1 MIYYI
6 STKQDFLRDNASLG
20 LGESEATDWS
30 KAGRVSVKIII
41 RGESASDPE
50 LTAVPNGGELADNGL
65 DDDLGKAACAK
76 SARPQGMPGRKHLAK
91 NLSRLRKEKGLTL
104 DQVAAALGV
113 SKPAVWG
120 WENGRAA
127 PQFDRLQA
135 IAELF
140 DVSVE
145 RLSGPSNHEG
155 AVSLVVEACKQQ
167 IADAIGVGPEN
178 IRVTIAY

>member
-1 MIYYI
+1 MIFYI
-6 STKQDFLRDNASLG
+6 STKQNFLRNDTFPSLG
-20 LGESEATDWS
+20 ENQVPDWS
-30 KAGRVSVKIII
+30 KAGQVSVKIMIH
-41 RGESASDPE
+41 GESASDPA
-50 LTAVPNGGELADNGL
+50 LSVAPNGGELAETGHNEEL
-65 DDDLGKAACAK
+65 VKAAGVT
-76 SARPQGMPGRKHLAK
+76 SARPQGMPDRKHLAR

-135 IAELF
+135 IAQLF
-140 DVSVE
+140 GVSVE